1 MFSRLLGVTLV
12 ALFSLG
18 ALVTATPA
26 DAGRLYDLGRR
37 DGESFCGNQPSLDT
51 VMAAQEA
58 FTALL
63 AENPVPNEVNA
74 EASFTV
80 PVIFHIIYDPANPSQ
95 GSVPLVIPP
104 IFLSDPSSLL
114 PSTEIPCFKPKCE
127 SWTVNSTGSA
137 CFSGWQASSG

>member
-12 ALFSLG
+12 ALFSLS

-74 EASFTV
+74 EATFTV
-80 PVIFHIIYDPANPSQ
+80 PVLFHIIYADNDPPPNY
-95 GSVPLVIPP
+95 VPLVIPLP
-104 IFLSDPSSLL
+104 LSDPSSLL
-114 PSTEIPCFKPKCE
+114 PSIEIPCFKPKWE
-127 SWTVNSTGSA
+127 S
-137 CFSGWQASSG
+137 